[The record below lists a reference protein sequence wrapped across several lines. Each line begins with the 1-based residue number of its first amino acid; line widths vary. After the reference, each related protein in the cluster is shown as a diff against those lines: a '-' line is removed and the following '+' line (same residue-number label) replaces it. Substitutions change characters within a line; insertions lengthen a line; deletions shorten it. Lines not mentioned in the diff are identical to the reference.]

1 MSPEPRAY
9 EGYRKEAVK
18 LDSDFS
24 ARLFGSA
31 LARLDEAPSRFFDSK
46 EHSTPIEALLQN
58 GAFQNLVRTVP
69 EAKEWLKN
77 LAAEGKVV
85 LGAAGG
91 AIAALTGEK
100 DSGKPKPEASNAGE

>member
-1 MSPEPRAY
+1 
-9 EGYRKEAVK
+9 
-18 LDSDFS
+18 
-24 ARLFGSA
+24 
-31 LARLDEAPSRFFDSK
+31 
-46 EHSTPIEALLQN
+46 LLQN
-58 GAFQNLVRTVP
+58 GAFQDLVRTVP